1 MDDSSQDKGKN
12 PVIAGIIVVAIL
24 GLLVGGVI
32 FFNKKDEEPTAS
44 TTSQSSSTS
53 QPSSDTAT
61 VESATGTYKDGTYS
75 ATGSYNSPGGN
86 ERIAVELT
94 VQGGKIT
101 SASATSR
108 AVSPTGSQYQKQ
120 FIGGFKSEVVG
131 KSVDDVELTTVSGSS
146 LTPQGFNDALG
157 QIKQQAKTTS

>member
-1 MDDSSQDKGKN
+1 MDESPQDKGRN
-12 PVIAGIIVVAIL
+12 PVVAGIIVVAIL

-32 FFNKKDEEPTAS
+32 ALNKKDEDPAASTAS
-44 TTSQSSSTS
+44 QSTNTSQSSSDTS
-53 QPSSDTAT
+53 A
-61 VESATGTYKDGTYS
+61 VKSATGTYKDGTYS

-94 VQGGKIT
+94 IKDGKVT

-131 KSVDDVELTTVSGSS
+131 RNVDDVELTTVSGSS
-146 LTPQGFNDALG
+146 LTPQGFNDAID

>member
-1 MDDSSQDKGKN
+1 MDESPQDKGKN
-12 PVIAGIIVVAIL
+12 PVIAGILVVAVL
-24 GLLVGGVI
+24 GLLVGGVVV
-32 FFNKKDEEPTAS
+32 FNKKDEEPVTTAN
-44 TTSQSSSTS
+44 QSVSKS
-53 QPSSDTAT
+53 QPSSDT
-61 VESATGTYKDGTYS
+61 SAVKSANGTYKDGTYS

-94 VQGGKIT
+94 IQDGKVT

-131 KSVDDVELTTVSGSS
+131 KNVDDVELATVSGSS
-146 LTPQGFNDALG
+146 LTPQGFNDALD